1 MHFSHEITNSGE
13 MSKDIVIKFQKNY
26 FLFHEAESTRKS
38 ILRKMLT
45 VTRCKNAAKLLR
57 LYLIIKKYYK

>member
-45 VTRCKNAAKLLR
+45 VTRCRNCLD
-57 LYLIIKKYYK
+57 YI

>member
-13 MSKDIVIKFQKNY
+13 MSKDTVIKFQKNY
-26 FLFHEAESTRKS
+26 FLFHETESTRKS
-38 ILRKMLT
+38 ILRKILT
-45 VTRCKNAAKLLR
+45 VTRYKNAEKLLR

>member
-1 MHFSHEITNSGE
+1 MHSSHEITNSGE

-26 FLFHEAESTRKS
+26 FLFHETESTRKS
-38 ILRKMLT
+38 ILRKILT
-45 VTRCKNAAKLLR
+45 VTRYKNAEKLLR